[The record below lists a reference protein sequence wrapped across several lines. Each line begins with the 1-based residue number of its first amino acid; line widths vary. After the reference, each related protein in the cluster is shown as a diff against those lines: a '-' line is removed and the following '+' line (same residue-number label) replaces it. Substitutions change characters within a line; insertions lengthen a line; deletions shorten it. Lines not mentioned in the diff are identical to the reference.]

1 MKYNFDKIINR
12 ENTNC
17 IKYDLRK
24 KLFKKDDVIPMWVA
38 DMDFETPSFIKDAI
52 LQRAEH
58 QIYGYSFRPDS
69 FYDSIVNWVKTYHN
83 WEINLKQISF
93 SPGVVPGIA
102 ISVLAFTKPGD
113 KIIVQPPVYFPF
125 FTTIKENGRQ
135 VVENKLINKDGCYS
149 MDFDDLL
156 SQIDLRTKMIII
168 SNPHNPVGRVWKKQE
183 LEKLVEICEK
193 NEVLIISDEIH
204 SDIVFSQN
212 KHIPIATISEYARE
226 NTITFMAPSKTFNLA
241 GLSTSVA
248 IFGNKKLQKTY
259 NLYLENLHLNL
270 GNVFGNIASEA
281 AYTNGYEWVVEMKN
295 YILEN
300 INFAHKFISEE
311 IPQINFIKPEA
322 TYLLWIDFS
331 KLNMT
336 DNDLNDFLINK
347 AGIALN
353 LGNTFGSGG
362 EKYMRMNVACTK
374 EVLTKALNQLKTAI
388 NYL

>member
-83 WEINLKQISF
+83 WEINPKQISF

>member
-69 FYDSIVNWVKTYHN
+69 FYNSIVNWVKTYHN
-83 WEINLKQISF
+83 WEINPKQISF

>member
-135 VVENKLINKDGCYS
+135 VVENKLVSKDGCYA

>member
-281 AYTNGYEWVVEMKN
+281 AYTNGYEWVVEMKS

-353 LGNTFGSGG
+353 LGNAFGSGG

>member
-83 WEINLKQISF
+83 WEINPKQISF

-135 VVENKLINKDGCYS
+135 VVENKLVSKDGCYA

>member
-135 VVENKLINKDGCYS
+135 VVENKLVSKDGCYA

-300 INFAHKFISEE
+300 INF
-311 IPQINFIKPEA
+311 
-322 TYLLWIDFS
+322 T
-331 KLNMT
+331 
-336 DNDLNDFLINK
+336 
-347 AGIALN
+347 
-353 LGNTFGSGG
+353 
-362 EKYMRMNVACTK
+362 
-374 EVLTKALNQLKTAI
+374 
-388 NYL
+388 